1 MKMDK
6 KQRITHWELIKMSFS
21 VISYRPFF
29 RKSILHLGWI
39 ISGKI
44 RHIPANGFSKYVT
57 FLQKIPYNIFIKEFI
72 FDKFTIQH

>member
-44 RHIPANGFSKYVT
+44 RHIPAKNT
-57 FLQKIPYNIFIKEFI
+57 L
-72 FDKFTIQH
+72 

>member
-44 RHIPANGFSKYVT
+44 RHIPAKNTSHSCKWIF
-57 FLQKIPYNIFIKEFI
+57 KIRHIPAKN
-72 FDKFTIQH
+72 TL